1 MKIFT
6 KMSAVKTDQWEV
18 ESPPSNWVDMTE
30 WERIHWLEDNA
41 QWEGGADVIYADVP
55 RLDLPKVK
63 PEEWHG

>member
-55 RLDLPKVK
+55 GLDLPKVK